1 MRRVNLDV
9 NQDVNRDVFAQSS
22 GIVGVNGAPGE
33 TGRES
38 GCESGRFCSV
48 VRKSSFDHP
57 GIRASG
63 HSVIRA
69 SGLSASGVVEV
80 FLGVRSSVKRV
91 GACSRE
97 KGRGQQNPF
106 Q

>member
-1 MRRVNLDV
+1 M
-9 NQDVNRDVFAQSS
+9 Q

-33 TGRES
+33 SRRES

-106 Q
+106 

>member
-1 MRRVNLDV
+1 MECVVLTAVCRVKRRVD
-9 NQDVNRDVFAQSS
+9 RDRC
-22 GIVGVNGAPGE
+22 GGG
-33 TGRES
+33 
-38 GCESGRFCSV
+38 SGRFGSV

>member
-1 MRRVNLDV
+1 MEVD
-9 NQDVNRDVFAQSS
+9 RDVLAQSS
-22 GIVGVNGAPGE
+22 GSRALI
-33 TGRES
+33 
-38 GCESGRFCSV
+38 
-48 VRKSSFDHP
+48 
-57 GIRASG
+57 IR
-63 HSVIRA
+63 V

-97 KGRGQQNPF
+97 KGSGQQNPF